1 MRSRNSIR
9 LTIAVAV
16 LVAAAVTGATA
27 VPNAGWPD
35 PHSTAYLGVHIEDVS
50 PEVASAMRLKDSVG
64 AIITYVDQDGPAY
77 RAGLKNNDVIVG
89 FNGSKVQSAEQLGN
103 LIHAIAP
110 GQTVTMTIVRRGGQS
125 SDVKVALGS
134 WPHVPARP
142 VAALPPRSA
151 LAIAGPAM
159 AAPPA
164 LPDVPVYTVMYSHH
178 GLMVEPLSPQMA
190 DFFGVPRDSGVMV
203 RTVEKGS
210 PAAAA
215 GLKACD
221 VIVKI
226 NNEPVHDMADWG
238 RAMRVR
244 GGKVSVSIVRDKR
257 EQTVVMNLPTPD
269 SSRLQDWHT
278 ETFDTQIQALR
289 EEMEAMDPEFE
300 RAQQQAVAQLD
311 THDLEQ
317 LRRELQQSM
326 KLSQKE
332 MAKMQK
338 ELRKSMPSEKDL
350 RKIQE
355 DIAKS
360 MPLQADMDQMQ
371 QEIADSL
378 KNIPTSQELEQMRH
392 DVEESMKKWAPQ
404 LQQQMEELK
413 KQMQQQKL
421 DFQQLMKDQDNDL
434 EY

>member
-1 MRSRNSIR
+1 MRSCNSLR
-9 LTIAVAV
+9 LTFAAAV
-16 LVAAAVTGATA
+16 LVAAAVTVATA
-27 VPNAGWPD
+27 VPNPGWPD
-35 PHSTAYLGVHIEDVS
+35 SHPTAYLGVHIEDIS
-50 PEVASAMRLKDSVG
+50 PEVATALQLKDPSG
-64 AIITYVDQDGPAY
+64 ARVTYVDQDGPAC
-77 RAGLKNNDVIVG
+77 RAGLKNDDVIVG
-89 FNGSKVQSAEQLGN
+89 FNGAKVQSAEQLGN
-103 LIHAIAP
+103 LIHALAP

-134 WPHVPARP
+134 WPHAPARP
-142 VAALPPRSA
+142 VAAIPPRSA
-151 LAIAGPAM
+151 LAFVGPAM

-178 GLMVEPLSPQMA
+178 GLMVEPLSTQMA
-190 DFFGVPRDSGVMV
+190 DFFGVPHDSGVMI

-238 RAMRVR
+238 RAMHIR

-269 SSRLQDWHT
+269 SSRLENWNP
-278 ETFDTQIQALR
+278 EAFDAQMDVLR
-289 EEMEAMDPEFE
+289 QEMKAMDPEFE
-300 RAQQQAVAQLD
+300 QAQQEAVAQLD
-311 THDLEQ
+311 PKELEQ
-317 LRRELQQSM
+317 MQRELQRSM
-326 KLSQKE
+326 KLSQEE

-350 RKIQE
+350 RKMQE

-360 MPLQADMDQMQ
+360 MPLRADMDKMR
-371 QEIADSL
+371 QEIAESL

-392 DVEESMKKWAPQ
+392 DVEESMKNWTPQ

-421 DFQQLMKDQDNDL
+421 DFQQLMKKRDN
-434 EY
+434 EF